1 MENLKLIILTNQRT
15 YLVGKLQELDEEP
28 SILLEDVYAI
38 DNDGHL
44 TAYPLHTDQRYLFLT
59 SEQVFT
65 ILDPSTVVVDEYKK
79 KMT

>member
-1 MENLKLIILTNQRT
+1 MLTDQKT

-28 SILLEDVYAI
+28 SILLEDVFAV
-38 DNDGHL
+38 NPDGHL
-44 TAYPLHTDQRYLFLT
+44 GAYPLHTDQRYLFLT

-79 KMT
+79 MMT